1 MFTMKRGL
9 DLPNRVAFLEDYDL
23 SVAPTLVAGCD
34 LWLNLPRP
42 PLEASGTSGMK
53 AALNGGLNLS
63 VLDGWWCEGYDGQNG
78 WAIDGSPSDDRT
90 LQDEH
95 DAKAFYDLLENEV
108 KPLFFARDAN
118 GIPVGWLARVRSSLR
133 SLGPMFSST
142 RMLNDYVE
150 QIYRPGRPH

>member
-1 MFTMKRGL
+1 
-9 DLPNRVAFLEDYDL
+9 
-23 SVAPTLVAGCD
+23 
-34 LWLNLPRP
+34 
-42 PLEASGTSGMK
+42 MK

-78 WAIDGSPSDDRT
+78 WAIDGSPTDDRT

-150 QIYRPGRPH
+150 QIYRPGRPY